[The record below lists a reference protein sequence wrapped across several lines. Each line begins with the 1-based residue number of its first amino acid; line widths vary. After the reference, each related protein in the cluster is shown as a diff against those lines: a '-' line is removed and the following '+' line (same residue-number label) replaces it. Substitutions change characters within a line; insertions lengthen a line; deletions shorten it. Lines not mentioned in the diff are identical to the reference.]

1 MQPDFNVHARH
12 PEGRAR
18 RLRERA
24 TAVGRG
30 CVFSAKATPR
40 GRRRGRIPTANAPD
54 DHVHVRRGGVAR
66 GSRRAV
72 PVVLR
77 TLSNAPSPVGLVHLS
92 CVQAVRAASIGQR
105 TAIGGTF
112 RNAMSLGSWEGGGGC
127 LACVR
132 IPLPAPSPTGVGT
145 RRRPSDP
152 PRLTPIRC
160 TAFQGFRSD
169 PSAAGRSIV
178 SGAFPRW
185 TRTCR
190 KDLPTRGHGRAP
202 LELPPTFLPATP
214 SGRTIDRRGDLDEEG
229 RDLDGNPGEILRD
242 LRGDTFRALDRAEG
256 GERRIG
262 GARKRS
268 KRKLVRS
275 KGGSATCEGGR
286 RRVTR

>member
-1 MQPDFNVHARH
+1 MQPDFNVHAQH
-12 PEGRAR
+12 HEGHAR

-30 CVFSAKATPR
+30 YVFAAKATPR
-40 GRRRGRIPTANAPD
+40 GRRRGRTPTANAPD
-54 DHVHVRRGGVAR
+54 DHVHVCRGGVAR

-72 PVVLR
+72 PVVLG
-77 TLSNAPSPVGLVHLS
+77 TLSNAPFPVGLVHPL
-92 CVQAVRAASIGQR
+92 CVQAVRTASIGQR

-127 LACVR
+127 HACVR
-132 IPLPAPSPTGVGT
+132 IPLPTPSPIGVGT

-152 PRLTPIRC
+152 PRLSSIRC

-190 KDLPTRGHGRAP
+190 KVLPTRGRGRAP
-202 LELPPTFLPATP
+202 LELPQPFLRATP
-214 SGRTIDRRGDLDEEG
+214 PGRTIDRRGDLD
-229 RDLDGNPGEILRD
+229 GNPGEISIRRD
-242 LRGDTFRALDRAEG
+242 EITMETR
-256 GERRIG
+256 ER
-262 GARKRS
+262 S
-268 KRKLVRS
+268 
-275 KGGSATCEGGR
+275 
-286 RRVTR
+286 